1 MLPVYLKGD
10 IVVGAPSAAVRVG
23 DCVVVKSR
31 SGEVLAK
38 QSTKVTARQVRL
50 ASVKKVH
57 EDIVLS
63 SNDVV
68 WISRIV
74 WVSQ

>member
-1 MLPVYLKGD
+1 MSVYRKDD
-10 IVVGAPSAAVRVG
+10 IVVVAPNAAVRA
-23 DCVVVKSR
+23 DDRVVRKSR

-38 QSTKVTARQVRL
+38 QLTKAMAQQVRL
-50 ASVKKVH
+50 ASVKKVY

-68 WISRIV
+68 WIPRSFGF
-74 WVSQ
+74 SQ

>member
-1 MLPVYLKGD
+1 MSVDRKDD
-10 IVVGAPSAAVRVG
+10 IVVVAPKAAVRAGGRVVG
-23 DCVVVKSR
+23 KSR

-38 QSTKVTARQVRL
+38 QLTKAMARQVRL
-50 ASVKKVH
+50 ASVNKVY

-68 WISRIV
+68 WIPRSFGF
-74 WVSQ
+74 SQ